1 MVVQVVPFKKV
12 PSTQEVQVSAEVE
25 QVAQEALAEQD
36 SQTELLLHIP
46 VGHGLTQV

>member
-1 MVVQVVPFKKV
+1 VVEQVFPIKKV

-25 QVAQEALAEQD
+25 QVAQLAVAEQE